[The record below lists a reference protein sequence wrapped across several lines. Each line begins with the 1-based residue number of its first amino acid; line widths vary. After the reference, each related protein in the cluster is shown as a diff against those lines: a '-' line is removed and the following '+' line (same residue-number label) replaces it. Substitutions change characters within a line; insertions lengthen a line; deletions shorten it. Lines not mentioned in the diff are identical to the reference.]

1 MWKLPNPTKFILKVQ
16 KINISEN
23 QLKQQAIVFLKNLKI
38 VNLTKVCIKTTK
50 VIISKNQFKKQTIN
64 LHERESLKGR
74 HLVVINALTIIAGCF
89 MLLIVLKS
97 ICYIE
102 GAKQGTKLWETWRNL
117 FKIPI
122 FQTYQRHKSLID
134 TNCNSLIAHIQN
146 TRIDINV

>member
-102 GAKQGTKLWETWRNL
+102 GAKQGTKL
-117 FKIPI
+117 
-122 FQTYQRHKSLID
+122 
-134 TNCNSLIAHIQN
+134 
-146 TRIDINV
+146 